1 MQTSN
6 SGTSASESGAKEAK
20 EIDMPSRAVGQ
31 VHTRFVFARRIR
43 RLAHFFSELIP
54 KNARVLDVGCGDGA
68 ASYALL
74 ALRPDLSVEG
84 IDVVPRERPLI
95 SVEMYDGQRIPRPD
109 NSCDVVLLSDVLHHT
124 ENPASVLREVS
135 RVTSRYVLIK
145 DHYRQGWAAQRR
157 LRFMDWVG
165 NARFGVALTYNY
177 LNPEEWAAAWKE
189 AGLRPDETI
198 TKLHLYPVPL
208 DWIFG
213 ARLHFVARLTKSRS

>member
-1 MQTSN
+1 MNNPGTTSVR
-6 SGTSASESGAKEAK
+6 SAKET
-20 EIDMPSRAVGQ
+20 DLPSRAVGQ

-43 RLAHFFSELIP
+43 RLAQLFAELIP
-54 KNARVLDVGCGDGA
+54 KGARILDVGCGDGA

-74 ALRPDLSVEG
+74 AVRPDVSVEG

-109 NSCDVVLLSDVLHHT
+109 NSYDVVLLSDVLHHT
-124 ENPASVLREVS
+124 QNPVTVLREVS

-145 DHYRQGWAAQRR
+145 DHYRQGFAAQHR

-177 LNPEEWAAAWKE
+177 LNPEQWATAWNE
-189 AGLRPDETI
+189 AGLQPDEAI
-198 TKLHLYPVPL
+198 TRLHLYPVPL

-213 ARLHFVARLTKSRS
+213 ARLHFIARLTKSNGR